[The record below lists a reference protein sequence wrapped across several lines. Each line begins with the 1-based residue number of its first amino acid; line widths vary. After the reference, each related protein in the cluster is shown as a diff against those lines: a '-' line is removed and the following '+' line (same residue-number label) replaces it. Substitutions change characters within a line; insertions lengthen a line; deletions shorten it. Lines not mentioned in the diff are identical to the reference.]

1 MHGGNIQIAL
11 LGVSSFASVAL
22 LMPLVRAVA
31 LRYGIIDRPAAGK
44 LHTTVTPYLGGVA
57 ILITGL
63 GASTFLPSWTAQG
76 VGIVV
81 GALVVGLVGLVDDMR
96 MLDPRPRLVMEAAAA
111 SLAFFTGA
119 RIHLVNGPVDWALT
133 VTWLVVLTNSF
144 NLLDNMDGAAAVIGS
159 ATAVALA
166 VAAMLGGQVLVGGL
180 AAIVA
185 GSCLGFLLYNWYPA
199 RIFMGDAGSLFVGF
213 LLSALALKL
222 RFPVGHLAGVLAV
235 ALLAGV
241 ALFDTTLVVISRTR
255 HGRPLFMGGTD
266 HTSHRLMRLG
276 MSTPAVGVLLMV
288 VTGMCGAIGVAVGRG
303 VLSAWVVAPVAA
315 AGLLALTSLL
325 SREAAED
332 AQTATLPGVEPAV
345 LPEPA
350 E

>member
-1 MHGGNIQIAL
+1 MHGGELQIAL

-22 LMPLVRAVA
+22 LMPLARAVA

-44 LHTTVTPYLGGVA
+44 LHTSVTPYLGGVA

-63 GASTFLPSWTAQG
+63 GASTFLPSWSAQG

-81 GALVVGLVGLVDDMR
+81 GALVVGLVGLVDDIR
-96 MLDPRPRLVMEAAAA
+96 TLDPRPRLVMEAAAA

-119 RIHLVNGPVDWALT
+119 RIHLVNDPVDWALT

-144 NLLDNMDGAAAVIGS
+144 NLLDNMDGAAGVVGS

-166 VAAMLGGQVLVGGL
+166 VAAVLGGQVLVGGM

-185 GSCLGFLLYNWYPA
+185 GSCLAFLLYNWYPA

-213 LLSALALKL
+213 LLAALALKL
-222 RFPVGHLAGVLAV
+222 RFPVSHLAGVSAV
-235 ALLAGV
+235 GLLAGL
-241 ALFDTTLVVISRTR
+241 ALFDTTLVVISRTWHR
-255 HGRPLFMGGTD
+255 RPLLMGGTD

-276 MSTPAVGVLLMV
+276 MSTPAVGMLLMV
-288 VTGMCGAIGVAVGRG
+288 VAAGCGAMGVAVGRG
-303 VLSAWVVAPVAA
+303 VLSAWVVVPVGA
-315 AGLLALTSLL
+315 AGLFALGLLL
-325 SREAAED
+325 SQEAA
-332 AQTATLPGVEPAV
+332 QNVPSLTLSGVEPAV
-345 LPEPA
+345 LA
-350 E
+350 EAVD

>member
-1 MHGGNIQIAL
+1 MHGGNLQIGL

-22 LMPLVRAVA
+22 LMPLVRSVA
-31 LRYGIIDRPAAGK
+31 LRYGVIDRPAAGK

-63 GASTFLPSWTAQG
+63 GASTFLPSWSAQG

-81 GALVVGLVGLVDDMR
+81 GAVVVGLVGLVDDMR
-96 MLDPRPRLVMEAAAA
+96 TLNPGPRLVMEAAAA

-119 RIHLVNGPVDWALT
+119 RIHLVNGPVDWVLT

-166 VAAMLGGQVLVGGL
+166 VAAVLGGQVLVGGM
-180 AAIVA
+180 AAVVA

-213 LLSALALKL
+213 LLAGLALKL
-222 RFPVGHLAGVLAV
+222 RFPVGHVAGVAAV
-235 ALLAGV
+235 ALLAGL
-241 ALFDTTLVVISRTR
+241 ALFDTTLVVISRAWHR
-255 HGRPLFMGGTD
+255 RPIYMGGTD

-276 MSTPAVGVLLMV
+276 MSTPAVGVVLMV

-303 VLSAWVVAPVAA
+303 ALSPWVVLPVGAVGLSALVAF
-315 AGLLALTSLL
+315 L
-325 SREAAED
+325 SYEAAQD
-332 AQTATLPGVEPAV
+332 RPALTLPGVEPAV
-345 LPEPA
+345 LA
-350 E
+350 EAVE